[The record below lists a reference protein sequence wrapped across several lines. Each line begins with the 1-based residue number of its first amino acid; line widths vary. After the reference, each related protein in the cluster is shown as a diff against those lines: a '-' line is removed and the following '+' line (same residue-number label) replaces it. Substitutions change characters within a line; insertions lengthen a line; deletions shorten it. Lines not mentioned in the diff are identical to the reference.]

1 MSWRKIF
8 GLCWRTK
15 DAWVLSLMIQACCL
29 QNVRCG
35 LQALSI
41 IAKPASQSMG
51 YYPASKAVDGVMSTF
66 SHGADAGDP
75 HPWWRV
81 DLVTEHCL
89 GEITVTTRQYCCGEY
104 RFTGAVARA
113 GLGPNY
119 TENQPCGSPATR
131 TQSTNG
137 ATHVF
142 LCDAPRM
149 ARYVTLDID
158 KTNPDVTD
166 AVLMLAEVTV
176 KEYTAGECPSLDGPT
191 TTVAPTTKQTSAE
204 FPKTRNSGL
213 QMLYKG
219 GLIGNS
225 VPLSTKKAKSLLRC
239 AGYCSKDAHCFSF
252 DFAPVSGQC
261 RLHNLNSTDI
271 EMSPNEDFS
280 VYVRNI

>member
-66 SHGADAGDP
+66 SHG
-75 HPWWRV
+75 
-81 DLVTEHCL
+81 
-89 GEITVTTRQYCCGEY
+89 GEY